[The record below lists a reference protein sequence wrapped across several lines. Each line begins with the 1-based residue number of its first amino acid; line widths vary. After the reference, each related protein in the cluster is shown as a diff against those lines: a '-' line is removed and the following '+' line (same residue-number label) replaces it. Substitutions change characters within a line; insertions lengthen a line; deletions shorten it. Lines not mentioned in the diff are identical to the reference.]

1 MPAFIVSLWHQIFLS
16 LPLFV
21 LIALGYS
28 LIRYGKWPTTVTD
41 GMTRF
46 VFSVAMPAMLFR
58 LMSDFSKRPVVDA
71 RLLIAFFGG
80 CLLVF
85 VLGRIVARK
94 VFHLDGVSG
103 SLFALSG
110 IFSNNVMLGLPI
122 ATLMLGEEA
131 IPSVALVVVF
141 NGLILWTLVTVS
153 VEWARNGA
161 LSLQGFT
168 KTALGVLKNPLI
180 IGILSGTLFSLT
192 GLPLPSYV
200 DQPLAM
206 MGQIAA
212 PLSLVALGMGLAE
225 YRVRDGWQISTAICT
240 IKLLVQPLVI
250 WGIAIALGLPEME
263 TRAVVLLGSMAVGV
277 NVYLMSRQFDVLG
290 GPVASS
296 LLLSTAMAALTTPL
310 ILTLMGV
317 RL

>member
-1 MPAFIVSLWHQIFLS
+1 MPPFISSLWHQIFLS
-16 LPLFV
+16 LPLFI
-21 LIALGYS
+21 LIALGYG
-28 LIRYGKWPTTVTD
+28 LIRYGKWPSTITD
-41 GMTRF
+41 GMSRF

-58 LMSDFSKRPVVDA
+58 LMSDFSKRPMVDA
-71 RLLIAFFGG
+71 RLLIAFFGS

-85 VLGRIVARK
+85 ILGRLVARK
-94 VFHLDGVSG
+94 VFQLDGVSG
-103 SLFALSG
+103 SIFALSG
-110 IFSNNVMLGLPI
+110 IFSNNVVLGLPI
-122 ATLMLGEEA
+122 ASLMLGEEA

-180 IGILSGTLFSLT
+180 IGILSGTAFSLT
-192 GLPLPSYV
+192 GFPLPYYV
-200 DQPLAM
+200 DQPLNM
-206 MGQIAA
+206 LGQIAM
-212 PLSLVALGMGLAE
+212 PLSLIALGMGLAE
-225 YRVRDGWQISTAICT
+225 YQIRDGLHISIAICV

-250 WGIAIALGLPEME
+250 WGIAIAIGLPEIE
-263 TRAVVLLGSMAVGV
+263 TRAVVLLGSMSVGV
-277 NVYLMSRQFDVLG
+277 NVYLMSRQFNVLG
-290 GPVASS
+290 GPVATS
-296 LLLSTAMAALTTPL
+296 LLVSTALAALTTPL

>member
-1 MPAFIVSLWHQIFLS
+1 MPPFISSLWHQIFLS
-16 LPLFV
+16 LPLFI
-21 LIALGYS
+21 LIALGYG
-28 LIRYGKWPTTVTD
+28 LIRYGKWPTTITD
-41 GMTRF
+41 GMSRF

-58 LMSDFSKRPVVDA
+58 LMSDFSKRPMVDA
-71 RLLIAFFGG
+71 RLLIAFFGS
-80 CLLVF
+80 CLVVF
-85 VLGRIVARK
+85 ILGRVVSRK

-103 SLFALSG
+103 SIFALSG
-110 IFSNNVMLGLPI
+110 IFSNNVVLGLPI
-122 ATLMLGEEA
+122 AALMLGEES

-180 IGILSGTLFSLT
+180 IGILSGTAFSLT
-192 GLPLPSYV
+192 GFPLPYYV
-200 DQPLAM
+200 DQPLSM
-206 MGQIAA
+206 LGQIAM
-212 PLSLVALGMGLAE
+212 PLSLIALGMGLAE
-225 YRVRDGWQISTAICT
+225 YQIRDGLQISVAICF

-250 WGIAIALGLPEME
+250 WGIAIAIGLPEME
-263 TRAVVLLGSMAVGV
+263 TRAVVLLGSMSVGV
-277 NVYLMSRQFDVLG
+277 NVYLMSRQFNVLG
-290 GPVASS
+290 GPVATS
-296 LLLSTAMAALTTPL
+296 LLVSTALAALTTPL

>member
-94 VFHLDGVSG
+94 VFYLDGVSG

-206 MGQIAA
+206 LGQIAA